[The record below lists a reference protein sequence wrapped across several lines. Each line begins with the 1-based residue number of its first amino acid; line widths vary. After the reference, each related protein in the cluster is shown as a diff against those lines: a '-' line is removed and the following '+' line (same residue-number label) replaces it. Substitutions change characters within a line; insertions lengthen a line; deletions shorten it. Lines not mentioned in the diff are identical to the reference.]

1 METEKLYY
9 SNGKLSA
16 FTATVLEC
24 LEAKDGWDVVLDRT
38 AFYPEGGGQPCDRG
52 TLERL
57 EVLDVQER
65 KGCIL
70 HRLEQPLLPGTE
82 VRGQVDLARRFDYAQ
97 QHTADHILTG
107 VIHRRYGLDNVGF
120 HMGKESTFID
130 LNGVLDESAL
140 FEMERVANEAV
151 WMDLPVEASWPDD
164 STLARLDY
172 RSKKALTGPV
182 RIVTIPG
189 IDVCACCGT
198 HVEHTGAVGLIKI
211 LSVTR
216 LRGGVRVEYAAG
228 QRAYHYLDTVQQ
240 QNRMISAVLSAR
252 PLHTAAAVRRL
263 LEERDAA
270 R

>member
-1 METEKLYY
+1 
-9 SNGKLSA
+9 
-16 FTATVLEC
+16 
-24 LEAKDGWDVVLDRT
+24 
-38 AFYPEGGGQPCDRG
+38 
-52 TLERL
+52 
-57 EVLDVQER
+57 
-65 KGCIL
+65 
-70 HRLEQPLLPGTE
+70 
-82 VRGQVDLARRFDYAQ
+82 
-97 QHTADHILTG
+97 
-107 VIHRRYGLDNVGF
+107 
-120 HMGKESTFID
+120 
-130 LNGVLDESAL
+130 
-140 FEMERVANEAV
+140 
-151 WMDLPVEASWPDD
+151 MDLPVEASWPDD

-228 QRAYHYLDTVQQ
+228 RRAYHYLDTVQQ

-252 PLHTAAAVRRL
+252 PLHTAEAVRRL

-270 R
+270 RKRCVALEQKRFEVLAQQQSGQGDTLSLIHIFAERKGNLTLVIGLDVGSTTIKCVVLSDADQIV